1 MHIQLMQKR
10 RVLGVS
16 VLLLGIA
23 VLAVFS
29 SIPALALSSNSQNY
43 QIVEQEF
50 GAGSSLE
57 SCSGQY
63 CARTSIGDLAV
74 GSATSQTST
83 AEFGSITPSE
93 PSLEV
98 IVDPGVSSL
107 GELTTET
114 TAHKTMVVRVRSYL
128 SNGYY
133 MQISGEPPRFNGHTL
148 ATPSSPTAST
158 PGVEQ
163 FAINLVAN
171 TVPGVGA
178 NPVQVPSSEFSF
190 GELEP
195 AYATANLFKYTNGE
209 VVARSTTESGR
220 TDYTVSMIVNIS
232 SATPAGNYNGDFSA
246 VVVPEF

>member
-1 MHIQLMQKR
+1 MQNR
-10 RVLGVS
+10 S
-16 VLLLGIA
+16 VFGISATLLGMA
-23 VLAVFS
+23 VVAGFS
-29 SIPALALSSNSQNY
+29 TLPAFALSSTSQNY

-74 GSATSQTST
+74 GSATSQTIS

-98 IVDPGVSSL
+98 IIDPGVSNL
-107 GELTTET
+107 GELSTET
-114 TAHKTMVVRVRSYL
+114 TASKTMIVRVRSYL

-133 MQISGEPPRFNGHTL
+133 MQINGEPPKYGDHTL

-171 TVPGVGA
+171 TVPSVGA
-178 NPVQVPSSEFSF
+178 GPVQVPSSEFSF
-190 GELEP
+190 GEIEP
-195 AYATANLFKYTNGE
+195 AYATANLFKYSNGE
-209 VVARSTTESGR
+209 IVARSDTESGR

-232 SATPAGNYNGDFSA
+232 SATPAGKYNGDFSA
-246 VVVPEF
+246 VVVPAF